1 MASEKIL
8 AGKRAAVA
16 ELSEKVKA
24 SAAGV
29 LVDYSK
35 TTVEDDTALRKELTR
50 AGVEYKVV
58 KNTQLRYVFD
68 EVGYPELKAH
78 LEGMT
83 AIAFSDDPIAPAKI
97 LSKFAKEHADYKI
110 KAGYIDGAAIDVA
123 GVEDLASIPSKEGLI
138 AKLLGSI
145 QSPLDGLAY
154 VLQGKID
161 KENGGA
167 EEAPAE
173 TPAE

>member
-1 MASEKIL
+1 MSSEKIL
-8 AGKRAAVA
+8 AGKQAAVA
-16 ELSEKVKA
+16 NLSEKVKS

-29 LVDYSK
+29 LVNYYK

-58 KNTQLRYVFD
+58 KNTQLRFVFD
-68 EVGYPELKAH
+68 EVGYPQLKEH

-83 AIAFSDDPIAPAKI
+83 AIAYSNDPVAPAKI
-97 LSKFAKEHADYKI
+97 LSKFAKEHADYVI
-110 KAGYIDGAAIDVA
+110 KAGYIDGEVIDVA
-123 GVEDLASIPSKEGLI
+123 GVENLANIPSKEGLI

-145 QSPLDGLAY
+145 QSPLYGLAY

-161 KENGGA
+161 KENEAGA
-167 EEAPAE
+167 QAPA
-173 TPAE
+173 AE

>member
-8 AGKRAAVA
+8 AGKKAAVA

-35 TTVEDDTALRKELTR
+35 TTVEADTALRKELTR
-50 AGVEYKVV
+50 AGVSYKVV

-83 AIAFSDDPIAPAKI
+83 APAKI
-97 LSKFAKEHADYKI
+97 LSKFAKEHADYTI
-110 KAGYIDGAAIDVA
+110 KAGYIDGAAIDAA
-123 GVEDLASIPSKEGLI
+123 GVADLASIPSKEGLI

-145 QSPLDGLAY
+145 QSPLYGLAY

>member
-1 MASEKIL
+1 MASTKIL
-8 AGKRAAVA
+8 EGKKAAVA

-29 LVDYSK
+29 IVNYYK
-35 TTVEDDTALRKELTR
+35 TSVEDDTALRKELTR

-68 EVGYPELKAH
+68 ETGYGALKEH

-97 LSKFAKEHADYKI
+97 LSKFAKEHEDYVI
-110 KAGYIDGAAIDVA
+110 KAGYIDGEVIDVA

-145 QSPLDGLAY
+145 QSPLYGLAY
-154 VLQGKID
+154 VLQAKID
-161 KENGGA
+161 KDGGVQ
-167 EEAPAE
+167 EEAAAE
-173 TPAE
+173 

>member
-1 MASEKIL
+1 MSSAKIL
-8 AGKRAAVA
+8 AGKQAAVA
-16 ELSEKVKA
+16 ELSEKVKS

-29 LVDYSK
+29 LVNYYK

-58 KNTQLRYVFD
+58 KNTQLRYVFR
-68 EVGYPELKAH
+68 EVGYTDLEQH

-83 AIAFSDDPIAPAKI
+83 AIAYSNAPVAPAKI
-97 LSKFAKEHADYKI
+97 LSKFAKEHADYVI
-110 KAGYIDGAAIDVA
+110 KAGYIDGEVIDVA
-123 GVEDLASIPSKEGLI
+123 GVENLANIPSKEGLI

-145 QSPLDGLAY
+145 QSPLYGLAY

-161 KENGGA
+161 KEGGA

-173 TPAE
+173 APAE

>member
-1 MASEKIL
+1 MSSAKIL
-8 AGKRAAVA
+8 AGKQAAVA

-29 LVDYSK
+29 LVNYYK

-83 AIAFSDDPIAPAKI
+83 AIAYSDDPIAPAKI

-110 KAGYIDGAAIDVA
+110 KAGYIDGAAIDAA

-145 QSPLDGLAY
+145 QSPLYGLAY

-161 KENGGA
+161 KEGG
-167 EEAPAE
+167 EAPAE
-173 TPAE
+173 ATAE

>member
-1 MASEKIL
+1 MSSKKILEAKQAIVADLTEKIQ
-8 AGKRAAVA
+8 GAVA
-16 ELSEKVKA
+16 GVIVNYQGISVEKDTELRAK
-24 SAAGV
+24 
-29 LVDYSK
+29 
-35 TTVEDDTALRKELTR
+35 LRA
-50 AGVEYKVV
+50 AGVEYSVK
-58 KNTQLRYVFD
+58 KNTMIGRACDNANYGD
-68 EVGYPELKAH
+68 LKQY

-83 AIAFSDDPIAPAKI
+83 AIAYSDDPIAPAKI

-110 KAGYIDGAAIDVA
+110 KAGYIDGAAIDAA

-145 QSPLDGLAY
+145 QSPLYGLAY